1 MVHNVNVIM
10 FNCLMKNKDTFT
22 LIVFVWTRP
31 IELVHA
37 VTYHTPREEH
47 ITHIQTNT
55 HIKTHDQVQSC
66 I

>member
-1 MVHNVNVIM
+1 
-10 FNCLMKNKDTFT
+10 MKNKDTFT